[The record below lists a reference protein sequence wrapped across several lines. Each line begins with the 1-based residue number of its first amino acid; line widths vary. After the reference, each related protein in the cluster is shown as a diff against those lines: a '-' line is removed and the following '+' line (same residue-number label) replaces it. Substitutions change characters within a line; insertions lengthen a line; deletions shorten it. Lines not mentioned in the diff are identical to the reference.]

1 MKKIAI
7 LTDTT
12 AIAEQDITNGPDNI
26 YYVPLNIIFGEQ
38 SFQEYYELKSADFYT
53 KCATDPNHP
62 KSSQPAVGLIA
73 QKLEQL

>member
-12 AIAEQDITNGPDNI
+12 GIVDHSIENGPSFI
-26 YYVPLNIIFGEQ
+26 HYVPLNIVFGEQ
-38 SFQEYYELKSADFYT
+38 SFQEYYELKSSDFYT
-53 KCATDPNHP
+53 KCEIDQNHP

-73 QKLEQL
+73 EKLEQ